1 MTSGTPIALIVVGVS
16 SPFHHTL
23 VRFPYMTIFLHI
35 FCFSVFSLKALV
47 TGRGGIPVILKKAMD
62 EVTYSSL
69 CLPDD
74 IKGRGME
81 HIPNYLYRDDGMKIW
96 VAIER

>member
-1 MTSGTPIALIVVGVS
+1 MTGNGGV
-16 SPFHHTL
+16 
-23 VRFPYMTIFLHI
+23 
-35 FCFSVFSLKALV
+35 
-47 TGRGGIPVILKKAMD
+47 PVLLKKAMA

-96 VAIER
+96 AAIER